1 MANAN
6 TFADVSKCTLLVPQ
20 GSCQECW
27 LKDGWGD
34 LSRISEFAPD
44 DLVAGQVNVHVQT
57 TGTRGGF
64 SLAYGIVYQ
73 IVSTKTIERPLY
85 DRKVDTSSL

>member
-1 MANAN
+1 MPGM
-6 TFADVSKCTLLVPQ
+6 LV
-20 GSCQECW
+20 
-27 LKDGWGD
+27 KDGWGD
-34 LSRISEFAPD
+34 QSRISEFAPD